1 MSAPNT
7 SEAFDL
13 AYKFPITLWGD
24 VRIPPEIK
32 ALLERQP
39 RTSLEI
45 GCGIGRLSRF
55 MAQRGVRATAIDWS
69 PVAIERAKARAAG
82 DALTPDYQIGDAT
95 NLANLTGP
103 FDIGFDVGC
112 FHCFDPAG
120 QQKYVAEVARLLA
133 PGGVHLVWALDQSPS
148 DLTLSP
154 WVVRRVFGPHFELLD
169 AQPSRR
175 RLVRSHWYWLGKKAS
190 D

>member
-7 SEAFDL
+7 SQAFDQ
-13 AYKFPITLWGD
+13 AYRFPITFWGD
-24 VRIPPEIK
+24 VRIPPEVK
-32 ALLERQP
+32 ALLKRNP
-39 RTSLEI
+39 KSSLEI

-55 MAQRGVRATAIDWS
+55 MASHGVQATGIDWS
-69 PVAIERAKARAAG
+69 PVAIERAKQRAAS
-82 DALTPDYQIGDAT
+82 DVTKPDYQVGDAT
-95 NLANLTGP
+95 NLEHLVGP
-103 FDIGFDVGC
+103 YDVGFDVGC

-133 PGGVHLVWALDQSPS
+133 PGGVHLIWALDHSPS

-154 WVVRRVFGPHFELLD
+154 WTVKRAFDPKFELLD

-175 RLVRSHWYWLGKKAS
+175 RLVKSHWYWLGKRSA